1 MERKGGKQRRRGV
14 EGLEARVRA
23 RGRQPLASLLKKPSL
38 RLQVII
44 TAACYQEET
53 SDLRSSAPLLLPLLP
68 RLLGM
73 KTKVQSQ
80 CVLFT

>member
-1 MERKGGKQRRRGV
+1 MEDLAAG
-14 EGLEARVRA
+14 ARA
-23 RGRQPLASLLKKPSL
+23 RGPATSGLAAGL
-38 RLQVII
+38 RLEVII

-53 SDLRSSAPLLLPLLP
+53 SDLRSSAPLLPL

-80 CVLFT
+80 CVLLT